1 MNWPRNSASAP
12 TPWKRSASAA
22 PSPVG
27 PCHLAV
33 HTARL
38 VAPPAPDPAEI
49 PTTTCGPSR
58 RSSPPLPAPSCP
70 AAATSFTGSSADPTQ
85 PSEHPVAP
93 PPPPPAVPASPAAS
107 LERIGPNGLI
117 PAPGSSRVL
126 ESALLLALLT
136 KEDLAPA
143 AADLTR
149 RYLKHTLDTD
159 PPDALQCA
167 FARAALGDA
176 LTGSTTVRDALA
188 SFDHFSTPRKL
199 LTFQTLLTEITDGAH
214 RRDLPADAFDAHGQQ
229 AWLQLQMLALKTIT
243 APRAATSD
251 DWSRLALALRPGPPW
266 QANHL
271 ARLVALLALRKHPTH
286 QPAVREAL
294 LRISAE
300 QQPGGGLP
308 FVTGMDVFA
317 SAVAGI
323 ALTRTRPL
331 DPRLAATADAL
342 AARQNPDGGF
352 GFTVGVTQSDVDD
365 TSYTLEFPPRRGPR
379 PAHPAPSPR
388 PRSTSSPSATPTGL
402 PHLRP
407 RSPLRDRDD
416 RRSRQRARAQPGTP
430 SRCRTRRR
438 LPPRSRP
445 SRRTQLEPQRHQRPL
460 PRHPGPRHPHPQ
472 RARPLRAAARAA
484 RQRAIRY
491 LHGDPGAR
499 RRLGARTRR
508 HQRPHQHRLRDRR
521 PRRRTRV
528 RRPRPA
534 PGPRLP
540 RWPRSSPMA
549 ATPAAPTRRDPGPCC
564 TTSRPSPTSG
574 SCSPSAPVAPGPA
587 ASEVLAAGPGRAV
600 RGCSARSSAP
610 SSGRR
615 PSPRC
620 SHAAAPGR

>member
-1 MNWPRNSASAP
+1 MHP
-12 TPWKRSASAA
+12 
-22 PSPVG
+22 
-27 PCHLAV
+27 HLPARR
-33 HTARL
+33 ARL
-38 VAPPAPDPAEI
+38 A
-49 PTTTCGPSR
+49 R
-58 RSSPPLPAPSCP
+58 R
-70 AAATSFTGSSADPTQ
+70 
-85 PSEHPVAP
+85 V
-93 PPPPPAVPASPAAS
+93 

-167 FARAALGDA
+167 FAHAALGDA

-365 TSYTLEFPPRRGPR
+365 TSYTLEFLRAAAPVRHARTITAAEEYLLAQRNPDGGFPTFV
-379 PAHPAPSPR
+379 HGAPSEIAMTAGAVNALAPNPARR
-388 PRSTSSPSATPTGL
+388 PDVERAVAFLLEADHLVERSWSRNATNALFRVTLALATLTPSAP
-402 PHLRP
+402 
-407 RSPLRDRDD
+407 
-416 RRSRQRARAQPGTP
+416 A
-430 SRCRTRRR
+430 
-438 LPPRSRP
+438 
-445 SRRTQLEPQRHQRPL
+445 
-460 PRHPGPRHPHPQ
+460 
-472 RARPLRAAARAA
+472 PLRAAARAA

-491 LHGDPGAR
+491 LTETQEPDGGWGHEPGDTSDPISTAY
-499 RRLGARTRR
+499 
-508 HQRPHQHRLRDRR
+508 
-521 PRRRTRV
+521 
-528 RRPRPA
+528 
-534 PGPRLP
+534 
-540 RWPRSSPMA
+540 
-549 ATPAAPTRRDPGPCC
+549 AT
-564 TTSRPSPTSG
+564 
-574 SCSPSAPVAPGPA
+574 VA
-587 ASEVLAAGPGRAV
+587 L
-600 RGCSARSSAP
+600 
-610 SSGRR
+610 
-615 PSPRC
+615 
-620 SHAAAPGR
+620 AAAPASAAPALHRALGCLLAAQQPDGGYASRTDQAGPRPLLYDVPALADIWVLLALSACRPRSGRE